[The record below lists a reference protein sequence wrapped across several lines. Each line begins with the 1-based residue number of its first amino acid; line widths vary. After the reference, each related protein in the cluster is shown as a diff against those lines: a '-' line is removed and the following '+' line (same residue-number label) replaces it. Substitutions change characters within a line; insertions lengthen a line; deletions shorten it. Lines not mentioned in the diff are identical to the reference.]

1 VSKVI
6 FTDSASKQRLDTS
19 DVMMP
24 FISHIAMTKVL
35 QSVIV
40 FDYFDFYSLLF
51 VPLYYLYYLVL
62 SVTSTLGSYCPQS

>member
-1 VSKVI
+1 
-6 FTDSASKQRLDTS
+6 
-19 DVMMP
+19 MMP